1 MQQQPEKK
9 NPQLNEQKSD
19 LQQAT
24 EHVDPVQLADNLS
37 IDPQATRESPQQLG
51 ERQQTQFIDES
62 LRTDK

>member
-37 IDPQATRESPQQLG
+37 IDPQVTRESPQQLG
-51 ERQQTQFIDES
+51 ERQQTPFIDES

>member
-24 EHVDPVQLADNLS
+24 EHVDPVQLAGNLS
-37 IDPQATRESPQQLG
+37 IDPQATRESPQQLD
-51 ERQQTQFIDES
+51 ERQQTPFIDES